1 MAQLR
6 HDAPGVSGVAQTDD
20 LVARLDNGGGVHL
33 QTAVAA
39 EDGHDACGNL
49 RQMREEFTDRA
60 AHQRTARLGAH
71 GDEACKPFSEFLNLN
86 GFGKVNELDEIAH
99 ERLLGPDDGRCFK
112 AFLAQNA
119 GIVSKLV
126 VADAGDAGRNV
137 EDAGAE
143 HRYDEVR
150 LVARGDGDQH
160 VRIGRACIGQH
171 LRAGGVAHDA
181 AQVESRLQGSDA
193 LGVLVNDGDVVGFG
207 DQTLGD
213 RAADAACAHNQ
224 DFHESSEPLFTSV
237 VF

>member
-1 MAQLR
+1 MMLCTGRSRWRSSAMTRL
-6 HDAPGVSGVAQTDD
+6 ACLVSHRQMTSSPASTI
-20 LVARLDNGGGVHL
+20 GGGVHL

-160 VRIGRACIGQH
+160 VRIGRACIGRTCGWWRCPRR
-171 LRAGGVAHDA
+171 RAGRISIAGI
-181 AQVESRLQGSDA
+181 R
-193 LGVLVNDGDVVGFG
+193 
-207 DQTLGD
+207 
-213 RAADAACAHNQ
+213 CARRPGQ
-224 DFHESSEPLFTSV
+224 RR
-237 VF
+237 